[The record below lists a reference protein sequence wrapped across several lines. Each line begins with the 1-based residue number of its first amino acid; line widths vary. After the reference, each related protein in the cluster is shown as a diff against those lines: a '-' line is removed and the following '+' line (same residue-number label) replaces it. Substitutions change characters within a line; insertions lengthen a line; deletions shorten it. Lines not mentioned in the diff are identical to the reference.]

1 MLVGGSK
8 PRALSTEPH
17 SFLALPS
24 SVKYLD
30 PHKLE
35 VMGAEAKA
43 VLSAHLSLNWN
54 HCPGHSLPREKAEGI
69 TLPNRKHSNIT
80 QTAQQ
85 PWSYILTQTPAGHN
99 TEEGSIQEAKMIGE
113 TDRDRTWKPA
123 RVGPMPPLFTGT
135 GDATGG
141 SPSSQTDPCITPTAM
156 QVALGHRKEATIRHN
171 LPASTLS

>member
-113 TDRDRTWKPA
+113 TDRDRA
-123 RVGPMPPLFTGT
+123 RRQPRAETSQSGAHASSVYWDRRRYRRVSLLSDRPLHNTNCHAGGPGPPQ
-135 GDATGG
+135 G
-141 SPSSQTDPCITPTAM
+141 SDHSP
-156 QVALGHRKEATIRHN
+156 
-171 LPASTLS
+171 